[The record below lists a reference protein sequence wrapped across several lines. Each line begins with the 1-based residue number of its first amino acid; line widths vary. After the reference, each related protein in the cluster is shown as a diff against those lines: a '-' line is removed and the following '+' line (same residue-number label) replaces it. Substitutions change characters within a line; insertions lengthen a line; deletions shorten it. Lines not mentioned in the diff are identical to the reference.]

1 MEEEI
6 EIPKNHIDAMLN
18 AHDSDELDSQ
28 ELSDMYML
36 TFTNQDDNN
45 FKMCAENP
53 ECQFLYEIKMSDYV
67 NLKEKDFTSQINNF
81 KLLLQTI
88 EKALEKKKVVL
99 SKLNDDLKLTFHYT
113 NIYDEKKISFELKK
127 ELSEEEKEKE
137 KEKERQEREQQILM
151 TKDSGQI
158 EEEEKN
164 KVDYKAEII
173 EYSKKF
179 EDFGDRNIIKV
190 LIENKGSHY
199 WPKEKAS
206 FRCAQEFSSLIC
218 KEYFLEENV
227 KPGEQIE
234 LALEFLKNQKENL
247 KQPYITSLNLYV
259 HPQKFEPMLVLDFNE
274 NYNNENIPFEGP
286 ELKKEQQEDDKDE
299 ENDII
304 VINDVNI
311 FDETKGTKGKNEKIE
326 IKKGKT
332 LIKKKIKTKVVETE
346 TGPKEMTPFQRR
358 IYELN
363 QKEKE
368 RLEREKEKQKKT
380 GWKKNF

>member
-88 EKALEKKKVVL
+88 EKALEKNKVVL

-234 LALEFLKNQKENL
+234 LALEFLKNQKEIL

-259 HPQKFEPMLVLDFNE
+259 HPQRFEPMLVLDFNE

-368 RLEREKEKQKKT
+368 RLEREKERQKKT

>member
-18 AHDSDELDSQ
+18 AHDSDELDSE

-88 EKALEKKKVVL
+88 EKALEKNKVVL

-247 KQPYITSLNLYV
+247 KQPYITSLNLSV

-311 FDETKGTKGKNEKIE
+311 FDETKGKKGKNEKIE

-368 RLEREKEKQKKT
+368 RLEREKERQKKT

>member
-18 AHDSDELDSQ
+18 AHDSDELNSQ

-88 EKALEKKKVVL
+88 EKALEKNKVVL

-368 RLEREKEKQKKT
+368 RLEREKERQKKT

>member
-88 EKALEKKKVVL
+88 EKALEKNKVVL
-99 SKLNDDLKLTFHYT
+99 SKLNEDLKLTFHYT

-368 RLEREKEKQKKT
+368 RLEREKERQKKT

>member
-88 EKALEKKKVVL
+88 EKALEKNKVVL

-368 RLEREKEKQKKT
+368 RLEREKERQKKT

>member
-88 EKALEKKKVVL
+88 EKALEKNKVVL

-259 HPQKFEPMLVLDFNE
+259 HPQKFDPMLVLDFNE

-332 LIKKKIKTKVVETE
+332 LIKKK
-346 TGPKEMTPFQRR
+346 
-358 IYELN
+358 L
-363 QKEKE
+363 
-368 RLEREKEKQKKT
+368 KQKLLRLKLDQR
-380 GWKKNF
+380 K

>member
-1 MEEEI
+1 MEED
-6 EIPKNHIDAMLN
+6 IPKNHIDTMLN
-18 AHDSDELDSQ
+18 AHETEELNSE
-28 ELSDMYML
+28 ELSDMYMI
-36 TFTNQDDNN
+36 TFTNIDDNN
-45 FKMCAENP
+45 FKMIAENP
-53 ECQFLYEIKMSDYV
+53 EGQFIYEFKMSDYV

-81 KLLLQTI
+81 KLLLATI
-88 EKALEKKKVVL
+88 DKALEKNKVIL
-99 SKLNDDLKLTFHYT
+99 TQSNDSLKLTFYYT

-127 ELSEEEKEKE
+127 ELSEEEKEQAKE
-137 KEKERQEREQQILM
+137 SERQEREKQILM
-151 TKDSGQI
+151 TKDSEQI
-158 EEEEKN
+158 EEEDKN

-173 EYSKKF
+173 EYDKKF

-199 WPKEKAS
+199 WPKEKTS
-206 FRCAQEFSSLIC
+206 FRCSQEFSSLIC
-218 KEYFLEENV
+218 KEYFVDENV

-274 NYNNENIPFEGP
+274 NYTNENIPFEGP
-286 ELKKEQQEDDKDE
+286 ELKKEQKEEEKEE
-299 ENDII
+299 ENDMI

-311 FDETKGTKGKNEKIE
+311 FDETKKEKKGGEKIE

-346 TGPKEMTPFQRR
+346 AGPKEMTPFQRR

-368 RLEREKEKQKKT
+368 RVQKEKERQQKT

>member
-88 EKALEKKKVVL
+88 EKALEKNKVVL

-151 TKDSGQI
+151 TKDSGKI
-158 EEEEKN
+158 KL
-164 KVDYKAEII
+164 
-173 EYSKKF
+173 
-179 EDFGDRNIIKV
+179 IIK
-190 LIENKGSHY
+190 
-199 WPKEKAS
+199 
-206 FRCAQEFSSLIC
+206 
-218 KEYFLEENV
+218 
-227 KPGEQIE
+227 
-234 LALEFLKNQKENL
+234 
-247 KQPYITSLNLYV
+247 
-259 HPQKFEPMLVLDFNE
+259 
-274 NYNNENIPFEGP
+274 
-286 ELKKEQQEDDKDE
+286 
-299 ENDII
+299 
-304 VINDVNI
+304 
-311 FDETKGTKGKNEKIE
+311 
-326 IKKGKT
+326 
-332 LIKKKIKTKVVETE
+332 
-346 TGPKEMTPFQRR
+346 QR
-358 IYELN
+358 
-363 QKEKE
+363 
-368 RLEREKEKQKKT
+368 
-380 GWKKNF
+380 

>member
-67 NLKEKDFTSQINNF
+67 NLKEKDFPSQINNF

-88 EKALEKKKVVL
+88 EKALEKNKVVL

-368 RLEREKEKQKKT
+368 RLEREKERQTKT

>member
-1 MEEEI
+1 MEEEDI
-6 EIPKNHIDAMLN
+6 EKNHIDAVLN
-18 AHDSDELDSQ
+18 MRETEELDSN

-36 TFTNQDDNN
+36 TFRNQDDNN
-45 FKMCAENP
+45 FKMSAENP
-53 ECQFLYEIKMSDYV
+53 ENQYIYECKLSDYV
-67 NLKEKDFTSQINNF
+67 NLKEKDFTSQVNTF

-88 EKALEKKKVVL
+88 EKAIDKNKLVL
-99 SKLNDDLKLTFHYT
+99 SKLNDDLKLTFYYT

-127 ELSEEEKEKE
+127 ELSEEEKAEE
-137 KEKERQEREQQILM
+137 EEKERQKRESLILQP
-151 TKDSGQI
+151 KDSEQI
-158 EEEEKN
+158 AEEEEKN
-164 KVDYKAEII
+164 KVDYNAEVI
-173 EYSKKF
+173 EYSKTF

-199 WPKEKAS
+199 WPKEKTS

-218 KEYFLEENV
+218 KEYFLEESV
-227 KPGEQIE
+227 QPGEQIE

-274 NYNNENIPFEGP
+274 NYTNENIPFQGP
-286 ELKKEQQEDDKDE
+286 ELKKEQKEEEKEE
-299 ENDII
+299 ENDYI
-304 VINDVNI
+304 VVNDVNI
-311 FDETKGTKGKNEKIE
+311 KVETKAKTNKDEKIE

-332 LIKKKIKTKVVETE
+332 LIKKKIKTKVVETD

>member
-88 EKALEKKKVVL
+88 EKALEKNKVVL

-259 HPQKFEPMLVLDFNE
+259 HPQKFDPMLVLDFNE

-368 RLEREKEKQKKT
+368 RLEREKERQKKT

>member
-18 AHDSDELDSQ
+18 AHDSDELNSQ

-36 TFTNQDDNN
+36 TFTNQDDHN

-88 EKALEKKKVVL
+88 EKALEKNKVVL

-368 RLEREKEKQKKT
+368 RLEREKERQKKT

>member
-18 AHDSDELDSQ
+18 AHDSDELDSE

-88 EKALEKKKVVL
+88 EKALEKNKVVL

-368 RLEREKEKQKKT
+368 RLEREKERQKKT

>member
-88 EKALEKKKVVL
+88 EKALEKNKVVL

-179 EDFGDRNIIKV
+179 EDFGDRNIIKI

-368 RLEREKEKQKKT
+368 RLEREKERQKKT

>member
-18 AHDSDELDSQ
+18 AHDSDELDSH

-45 FKMCAENP
+45 FKMYAENP

-368 RLEREKEKQKKT
+368 RLEREKERQKKT

>member
-88 EKALEKKKVVL
+88 EKALEKNKVVL

-311 FDETKGTKGKNEKIE
+311 FDETKGKKGKNEKIE

-368 RLEREKEKQKKT
+368 RLEREKERQKKT

>member
-18 AHDSDELDSQ
+18 AHDSDELNSH

-45 FKMCAENP
+45 FKMYAENP

-332 LIKKKIKTKVVETE
+332 LIKKKIKTNVVETD

-368 RLEREKEKQKKT
+368 RLEREKERQKKT

>member
-18 AHDSDELDSQ
+18 AHDSDELDSH

-88 EKALEKKKVVL
+88 EKALEKNKVVL

-368 RLEREKEKQKKT
+368 RLEREKERQKKT

>member
-88 EKALEKKKVVL
+88 EKALEKNKVVL

-151 TKDSGQI
+151 AKDSGQI

-164 KVDYKAEII
+164 KVDYKAEVI

-368 RLEREKEKQKKT
+368 RLEREKERQKKT

>member
-88 EKALEKKKVVL
+88 EKALEKNKVVL

-311 FDETKGTKGKNEKIE
+311 FDETKGKKGKNEKIE
-326 IKKGKT
+326 IKKEKT

-368 RLEREKEKQKKT
+368 RLEREKERQKKT